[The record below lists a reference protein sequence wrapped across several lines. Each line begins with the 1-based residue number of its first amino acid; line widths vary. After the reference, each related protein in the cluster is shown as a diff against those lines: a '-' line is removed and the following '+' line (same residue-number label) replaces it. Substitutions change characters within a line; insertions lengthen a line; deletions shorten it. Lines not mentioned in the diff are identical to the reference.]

1 MTTRSASKS
10 VRHSDPEAM
19 ARRRSRSVGR
29 AGWSAALALLLF
41 AVASTALRAQ
51 DANYKLSANDLL
63 DFRVFQE
70 PELDGVIRVAG
81 DGTAIFPLIGT
92 VNVGGKTVMQATE
105 EIRARYRDGYLVY
118 PQVSLTVRTYA
129 QKLFTVLGQV
139 QKPGSYDMKGSDE
152 ITLLQAIGMA
162 GGYTKIANPGRVTV
176 KRQEAGGGE
185 RVIRLDA
192 KRMARG
198 DDSASFYIKPGDVI
212 TVAESLF

>member
-1 MTTRSASKS
+1 M
-10 VRHSDPEAM
+10 DM
-19 ARRRSRSVGR
+19 ARRSSKFVAIAGR
-29 AGWSAALALLLF
+29 ASAMLLL
-41 AVASTALRAQ
+41 AVLAVPALRAQ
-51 DANYKLSANDLL
+51 DSNYRLSANDLL

-70 PELDGVIRVAG
+70 PELDGVIRVSG
-81 DGTAIFPLIGT
+81 DGSAIFPLIGAVPVAGLT
-92 VNVGGKTVMQATE
+92 IAQATE
-105 EIRARYRDGYLVY
+105 QIKVRYRDGYLVH

-176 KRQEAGGGE
+176 KRQQEDGGE
-185 RVIRLDA
+185 RVIKLDA

-198 DDSASFYIKPGDVI
+198 DDSASFYVKPGDVI

>member
-1 MTTRSASKS
+1 MALRCSRFCASG
-10 VRHSDPEAM
+10 
-19 ARRRSRSVGR
+19 GR
-29 AGWSAALALLLF
+29 EVLLALIL
-41 AVASTALRAQ
+41 TAAFLGVSRAQ

-70 PELDGVIRVAG
+70 PELDGVIRVSG
-81 DGTAIFPLIGT
+81 DGTAIFPLIGA
-92 VNVGGKTVMQATE
+92 VNVVGKTVTAATE
-105 EIRARYRDGYLVY
+105 EIKARYRDGYLVY

-176 KRQEAGGGE
+176 KRQQEGGGE
-185 RVIRLDA
+185 RLIKLDA

>member
-1 MTTRSASKS
+1 MVA
-10 VRHSDPEAM
+10 
-19 ARRRSRSVGR
+19 ARRCSRFGLQAGR
-29 AGWSAALALLLF
+29 VALLGVVFSALASAA
-41 AVASTALRAQ
+41 AVHAQ
-51 DANYKLSANDLL
+51 DADYRLSANDLL

-70 PELDGVIRVAG
+70 PELDGVIRVSG
-81 DGTAIFPLIGT
+81 DGNAIFPLIGA
-92 VNVGGKTVMQATE
+92 VPVMGKTVTDATE
-105 EIRARYRDGYLVY
+105 MIRARYRDGYLVY
-118 PQVSLTVRTYA
+118 PQVSLTVRTFA

-176 KRQEAGGGE
+176 KRLEGGGRE
-185 RVIRLDA
+185 RVIKLDA

-198 DDSASFYIKPGDVI
+198 DDSSSFYVKPGDII

>member
-1 MTTRSASKS
+1 
-10 VRHSDPEAM
+10 M
-19 ARRRSRSVGR
+19 ARRLSRFRLR
-29 AGWSAALALLLF
+29 AGRVALPVLSLLLIF
-41 AVASTALRAQ
+41 AACSALRAQ

-70 PELDGVIRVAG
+70 PELDGVIRVSG
-81 DGTAIFPLIGT
+81 DGTAIFPLIGA
-92 VNVGGKTVMQATE
+92 VNMVGKTVTAATE
-105 EIRARYRDGYLVY
+105 DIKARYRDGYLVY

-152 ITLLQAIGMA
+152 ITLLQALGMA

-176 KRQEAGGGE
+176 KRQQEGGGE

-198 DDSASFYIKPGDVI
+198 DDSASFYIKPGDII

>member
-1 MTTRSASKS
+1 
-10 VRHSDPEAM
+10 M
-19 ARRRSRSVGR
+19 ALRRSRFR
-29 AGWSAALALLLF
+29 ACAIKGTFLLLVLV
-41 AVASTALRAQ
+41 VASVPALRAQ
-51 DANYKLSANDLL
+51 DANYRLSANDLL

-70 PELDGVIRVAG
+70 PELDGVIRVSG
-81 DGTAIFPLIGT
+81 DGTAIFPLIGAVT
-92 VNVGGKTVMQATE
+92 VVGKTVTAATE
-105 EIRARYRDGYLVY
+105 EIKSRYRDGYLVY

-176 KRQEAGGGE
+176 KRLEEGGRE
-185 RVIRLDA
+185 RLIKLDA
-192 KRMARG
+192 KRMAKGG
-198 DDSASFYIKPGDVI
+198 DSSSFYVKPGDVI

>member
-1 MTTRSASKS
+1 M
-10 VRHSDPEAM
+10 AM
-19 ARRRSRSVGR
+19 ARRCSRFSVSAGR
-29 AGWSAALALLLF
+29 CVTLVLL
-41 AVASTALRAQ
+41 VAFSLPVLCAQ
-51 DANYKLSANDLL
+51 DADYKLSANDLL

-70 PELDGVIRVAG
+70 PELDGVIRVSG
-81 DGTAIFPLIGT
+81 DGTAIFPLIGA
-92 VNVGGKTVMQATE
+92 VNVVGKSVTAAIE
-105 EIRARYRDGYLVY
+105 EIKTRYRDGYLVY

-162 GGYTKIANPGRVTV
+162 GGYTKIANPGRVTI
-176 KRQEAGGGE
+176 KRLEGGRE
-185 RVIRLDA
+185 QVLRVDA

-198 DDSASFYIKPGDVI
+198 GDSAAFYIKPGDVI

>member
-1 MTTRSASKS
+1 
-10 VRHSDPEAM
+10 M
-19 ARRRSRSVGR
+19 ARSLSRLSARAGR
-29 AGWSAALALLLF
+29 AGLILLGL
-41 AVASTALRAQ
+41 VVVLVPALRAQ
-51 DANYKLSANDLL
+51 DADYRLSANDLL

-70 PELDGVIRVAG
+70 PELDGVIRVSG
-81 DGTAIFPLIGT
+81 DGTAIFPLIGP
-92 VNVGGKTVMQATE
+92 VPMVGKTVTQATE
-105 EIRARYRDGYLVY
+105 DIKARYRDGYLVY

-139 QKPGSYDMKGSDE
+139 QTPGSYDMKGSDE

-176 KRQEAGGGE
+176 KRQQDGGE
-185 RVIRLDA
+185 RVIKLDA

>member
-1 MTTRSASKS
+1 
-10 VRHSDPEAM
+10 M
-19 ARRRSRSVGR
+19 ARCLCRFRLRAGR
-29 AGWSAALALLLF
+29 AGLLF
-41 AVASTALRAQ
+41 LVWMLASVPALRAQ
-51 DANYKLSANDLL
+51 DANYRLSANDLL

-70 PELDGVIRVAG
+70 PELDGVIRVSG
-81 DGTAIFPLIGT
+81 DGTAIFPLIGA
-92 VNVGGKTVMQATE
+92 VNVVGKTVTAATE
-105 EIRARYRDGYLVY
+105 EIKARYRDGYLVY

-176 KRQEAGGGE
+176 KRQEEGGGE

-198 DDSASFYIKPGDVI
+198 EESAQFYIKPGDVI
-212 TVAESLF
+212 TVAESMF

>member
-1 MTTRSASKS
+1 M
-10 VRHSDPEAM
+10 DM
-19 ARRRSRSVGR
+19 ARRSSKFVAIAGR
-29 AGWSAALALLLF
+29 ASAMLLL
-41 AVASTALRAQ
+41 AVLAVPALRAQ

-70 PELDGVIRVAG
+70 PELDGVIRVSG
-81 DGTAIFPLIGT
+81 DGSAIFPLIGAVPVAGRT
-92 VNVGGKTVMQATE
+92 VAQATE
-105 EIRARYRDGYLVY
+105 QIKARYRDGYLAY

-176 KRQEAGGGE
+176 KRQQEDGGE
-185 RVIRLDA
+185 RVIKLDA

-198 DDSASFYIKPGDVI
+198 DDSASFYVKPGDVI

>member
-1 MTTRSASKS
+1 
-10 VRHSDPEAM
+10 M
-19 ARRRSRSVGR
+19 ALRRSRFR
-29 AGWSAALALLLF
+29 ACAVKSAFLLLVLV
-41 AVASTALRAQ
+41 VASVPALRAQ
-51 DANYKLSANDLL
+51 DANYRLSANDLL

-70 PELDGVIRVAG
+70 PELDGVIRVSG
-81 DGTAIFPLIGT
+81 DGTAIFPLIGAVT
-92 VNVGGKTVMQATE
+92 VVGKTVTAATE
-105 EIRARYRDGYLVY
+105 EVKSRYRDGYLVY

-176 KRQEAGGGE
+176 KRLEEGGRE
-185 RVIRLDA
+185 RLIKLDA
-192 KRMARG
+192 KRMAKGG
-198 DDSASFYIKPGDVI
+198 DSSSFYIKPGDVI

>member
-1 MTTRSASKS
+1 
-10 VRHSDPEAM
+10 M
-19 ARRRSRSVGR
+19 ARCCSRFCAS
-29 AGWSAALALLLF
+29 AGKGAALSLLF
-41 AVASTALRAQ
+41 LALTVAALRAQ
-51 DANYKLSANDLL
+51 DANYRLSANDLL

-70 PELDGVIRVAG
+70 PELDGVIRVSG
-81 DGTAIFPLIGT
+81 DGTAIFPLIGA
-92 VNVGGKTVMQATE
+92 VNVVGKTVTAATE
-105 EIRARYRDGYLVY
+105 EIKARYRDGYLVY

-139 QKPGSYDMKGSDE
+139 PKPGSYDMKGSDE

-176 KRQEAGGGE
+176 KRQQDGGE
-185 RVIRLDA
+185 RVIKLDA

>member
-1 MTTRSASKS
+1 
-10 VRHSDPEAM
+10 M
-19 ARRRSRSVGR
+19 ARCTSRFCAN
-29 AGWSAALALLLF
+29 AGWGVLFAALFLVLSLH
-41 AVASTALRAQ
+41 ALRAQ
-51 DANYKLSANDLL
+51 DADYKLSANDLL

-70 PELDGVIRVAG
+70 PELDGVIRVSG
-81 DGTAIFPLIGT
+81 DGTAIFPLVGAVPVAGRT
-92 VNVGGKTVMQATE
+92 VAQATE
-105 EIRARYRDGYLVY
+105 EIKARYRDGYLVY
-118 PQVSLTVRTYA
+118 PQVNLTVRTYA

-176 KRQEAGGGE
+176 KRQQQGGGE
-185 RVIRLDA
+185 RLIKLDA

-198 DDSASFYIKPGDVI
+198 DDSASFYVKPGDII

>member
-1 MTTRSASKS
+1 ML
-10 VRHSDPEAM
+10 
-19 ARRRSRSVGR
+19 
-29 AGWSAALALLLF
+29 LALVLLGP
-41 AVASTALRAQ
+41 AAPELRGQ

-70 PELDGVIRVAG
+70 PELDGVIRVSG
-81 DGTAIFPLIGT
+81 DGTAIFPLIGA
-92 VNVGGKTVMQATE
+92 VNVVGKTVTQATE
-105 EIRARYRDGYLVY
+105 DIKARYRDGYLVY

-162 GGYTKIANPGRVTV
+162 GGYTKIANPGNVTV
-176 KRQEAGGGE
+176 KRREEGGRE
-185 RVIRLDA
+185 RVIKLDA

-198 DDSASFYIKPGDVI
+198 DDNASFYVKPGDII

>member
-1 MTTRSASKS
+1 MT
-10 VRHSDPEAM
+10 
-19 ARRRSRSVGR
+19 SRCSRFCIGAGR
-29 AGWSAALALLLF
+29 GALFAGLLLGCGLH
-41 AVASTALRAQ
+41 VIHAQ

-70 PELDGVIRVAG
+70 PELDGVIRVSG
-81 DGTAIFPLIGT
+81 DGTAIFPLIGA
-92 VNVGGKTVMQATE
+92 VPVVGKTVTAATE
-105 EIRARYRDGYLVY
+105 EIKARYRDGYLVY

-139 QKPGSYDMKGSDE
+139 QRPGSYDMKGSDE

-176 KRQEAGGGE
+176 KRQQDGGE
-185 RVIRLDA
+185 RVIKLDA

>member
-1 MTTRSASKS
+1 
-10 VRHSDPEAM
+10 M
-19 ARRRSRSVGR
+19 ALRRSRFR
-29 AGWSAALALLLF
+29 ACAVKSAFLLLVLV
-41 AVASTALRAQ
+41 VASVPALRAQ
-51 DANYKLSANDLL
+51 DANYRLSANDLL

-70 PELDGVIRVAG
+70 PELDGVIRVSG
-81 DGTAIFPLIGT
+81 DGTAIFPLIGAVT
-92 VNVGGKTVMQATE
+92 VVGKTVTAATE
-105 EIRARYRDGYLVY
+105 EIKSRYRDGYLVY

-176 KRQEAGGGE
+176 KRLEEGGRE
-185 RVIRLDA
+185 RLIKLDA
-192 KRMARG
+192 KRMAKGG
-198 DDSASFYIKPGDVI
+198 DSSSFYIKPGDVI

>member
-1 MTTRSASKS
+1 MARCCSRLSAS
-10 VRHSDPEAM
+10 
-19 ARRRSRSVGR
+19 
-29 AGWSAALALLLF
+29 AGKGALLALILMALATDALF
-41 AVASTALRAQ
+41 AQ
-51 DANYKLSANDLL
+51 DANYRLSANDLL

-70 PELDGVIRVAG
+70 PELDGVIRVSG
-81 DGTAIFPLIGT
+81 DGTAIFPLIGA
-92 VNVGGKTVMQATE
+92 VNVVGKTVTAATE
-105 EIRARYRDGYLVY
+105 EIKARYRDGYLVY

-176 KRQEAGGGE
+176 KRQQPGDGE
-185 RVIRLDA
+185 RVIKLDA

-212 TVAESLF
+212 TVAESMF

>member
-1 MTTRSASKS
+1 
-10 VRHSDPEAM
+10 M
-19 ARRRSRSVGR
+19 ARCCSRLNAS
-29 AGWSAALALLLF
+29 AGKGALLALVLATVATGALF
-41 AVASTALRAQ
+41 AQ
-51 DANYKLSANDLL
+51 DANYRLSANDLL

-70 PELDGVIRVAG
+70 PELDGVIRVSG
-81 DGTAIFPLIGT
+81 DGTAIFPLIGA
-92 VNVGGKTVMQATE
+92 VNVVGKTVTAATE
-105 EIRARYRDGYLVY
+105 EIKARYRDGYLVY

-176 KRQEAGGGE
+176 KRQQSGGGE
-185 RVIRLDA
+185 RVIKLDA

>member
-1 MTTRSASKS
+1 
-10 VRHSDPEAM
+10 M
-19 ARRRSRSVGR
+19 ALRRSRFR
-29 AGWSAALALLLF
+29 ACAVKSAFLLLVLV
-41 AVASTALRAQ
+41 VASVPALRAQ
-51 DANYKLSANDLL
+51 DANYRLSANDLL

-70 PELDGVIRVAG
+70 PELDGVIRVSG
-81 DGTAIFPLIGT
+81 DGTAIFPLIGAVT
-92 VNVGGKTVMQATE
+92 VVGKTVTTATE
-105 EIRARYRDGYLVY
+105 EIKSRYRDGYLVY

-176 KRQEAGGGE
+176 KRLEEGGRE
-185 RVIRLDA
+185 RLIKLDA
-192 KRMARG
+192 KRMAKGG
-198 DDSASFYIKPGDVI
+198 DSSSFYITPGDVI

>member
-1 MTTRSASKS
+1 M
-10 VRHSDPEAM
+10 DM
-19 ARRRSRSVGR
+19 ARRSSKFVTIAGR
-29 AGWSAALALLLF
+29 ASAMLLL
-41 AVASTALRAQ
+41 AVLAVPALRAQ

-70 PELDGVIRVAG
+70 PELDGVIRVSG
-81 DGTAIFPLIGT
+81 DGSAIFPLIGAVT
-92 VNVGGKTVMQATE
+92 VAGRTVAQATE
-105 EIRARYRDGYLVY
+105 QIKARYRDGYLVY

-176 KRQEAGGGE
+176 KRQQEDGGE
-185 RVIRLDA
+185 RVIKLDA

-198 DDSASFYIKPGDVI
+198 DDSASFYVKPGDVI

>member
-1 MTTRSASKS
+1 
-10 VRHSDPEAM
+10 M
-19 ARRRSRSVGR
+19 ARCCSRFCASAGR
-29 AGWSAALALLLF
+29 VAITALCLLVAGVS
-41 AVASTALRAQ
+41 ALRAQ
-51 DANYKLSANDLL
+51 DADYKLSANDLL

-70 PELDGVIRVAG
+70 PELDGVIRVSG
-81 DGTAIFPLIGT
+81 DGTAIFPLIGA
-92 VNVGGKTVMQATE
+92 VNVVGKTVTAATE
-105 EIRARYRDGYLVY
+105 EVKARYRDGYLVY

-176 KRQEAGGGE
+176 KRLTAGGGE
-185 RVIRLDA
+185 RLIKLDA

-198 DDSASFYIKPGDVI
+198 GDSSSFYVKPGDVI

>member
-1 MTTRSASKS
+1 
-10 VRHSDPEAM
+10 M
-19 ARRRSRSVGR
+19 ARRFIRSGGG
-29 AGWSAALALLLF
+29 AAIAALLSLL
-41 AVASTALRAQ
+41 VAATTLHAQ

-70 PELDGVIRVAG
+70 PELDGVIRVSG
-81 DGTAIFPLIGT
+81 DGTAIFPLIGA
-92 VNVGGKTVMQATE
+92 VNVMGKTVTEATE
-105 EIRARYRDGYLVY
+105 EIKARYRDGYLVY

-176 KRQEAGGGE
+176 KRRQDGGE
-185 RVIRLDA
+185 RVIKLDA

-198 DDSASFYIKPGDVI
+198 EDSTSFYIKPGDVI

>member
-1 MTTRSASKS
+1 MLCAI
-10 VRHSDPEAM
+10 
-19 ARRRSRSVGR
+19 SRFR
-29 AGWSAALALLLF
+29 AGAGE
-41 AVASTALRAQ
+41 AVAVAFIAAACLAATAAGQ

-70 PELDGVIRVAG
+70 PELDGVIRVSG
-81 DGTAIFPLIGT
+81 DGSAIFPLIGS
-92 VNVGGKTVMQATE
+92 VQVVGKTVNQATE
-105 EIRARYRDGYLVY
+105 EIKARYRDGYLVY

-176 KRQEAGGGE
+176 KRIEEGGRE
-185 RVIRLDA
+185 SVIRLDA

-198 DDSASFYIKPGDVI
+198 GDSASFYVKPGDVI

>member
-1 MTTRSASKS
+1 M
-10 VRHSDPEAM
+10 DM
-19 ARRRSRSVGR
+19 ARRSSKFVAIAGR
-29 AGWSAALALLLF
+29 ASAMLLL
-41 AVASTALRAQ
+41 AVLAVPALRAQ
-51 DANYKLSANDLL
+51 DSNYRLSANDLL

-70 PELDGVIRVAG
+70 PELDGVIRVSG
-81 DGTAIFPLIGT
+81 DGSAIFPLIGAVPVAGRT
-92 VNVGGKTVMQATE
+92 IAQATE
-105 EIRARYRDGYLVY
+105 QIKARYRDGYLVY

-176 KRQEAGGGE
+176 KRQQEDGGE
-185 RVIRLDA
+185 RVIKLDA

-198 DDSASFYIKPGDVI
+198 DDSASFYVKPGDVI

>member
-1 MTTRSASKS
+1 M
-10 VRHSDPEAM
+10 DM
-19 ARRRSRSVGR
+19 ARRSSKFVTIAGR
-29 AGWSAALALLLF
+29 ASAMLLL
-41 AVASTALRAQ
+41 AVLAVPALRAQ

-70 PELDGVIRVAG
+70 PELDGVIRVSG
-81 DGTAIFPLIGT
+81 DGSAIFPLIGAVT
-92 VNVGGKTVMQATE
+92 VAGRTVAQATE
-105 EIRARYRDGYLVY
+105 QIKAWYRDGYLVY

-176 KRQEAGGGE
+176 KRQQEDGGE
-185 RVIRLDA
+185 RVIKLDA

-198 DDSASFYIKPGDVI
+198 DDSASFYVKPGDVI

>member
-1 MTTRSASKS
+1 MVA
-10 VRHSDPEAM
+10 
-19 ARRRSRSVGR
+19 ARCFSRFGLD
-29 AGWSAALALLLF
+29 AGKLALAGLVFVALVSVA
-41 AVASTALRAQ
+41 AVHAQ
-51 DANYKLSANDLL
+51 DANYRLSANDLL

-70 PELDGVIRVAG
+70 PELDGVIRVSG
-81 DGTAIFPLIGT
+81 DGTAIFPLIGAVT
-92 VNVGGKTVMQATE
+92 VMGKTVADATE
-105 EIRARYRDGYLVY
+105 TIRARYRDGYLVY
-118 PQVSLTVRTYA
+118 PQVNLTVRTFA

-176 KRQEAGGGE
+176 KRLEEGGGE
-185 RVIRLDA
+185 RVIKLDA

-198 DDSASFYIKPGDVI
+198 DDSSSFYIKPGDII

>member
-1 MTTRSASKS
+1 M
-10 VRHSDPEAM
+10 PG
-19 ARRRSRSVGR
+19 RRSRFS
-29 AGWSAALALLLF
+29 AISGWKALLAPVIACAL
-41 AVASTALRAQ
+41 VATLHAQ
-51 DANYKLSANDLL
+51 DANYRLSANDLL

-70 PELDGVIRVAG
+70 PELDGVIRVSG
-81 DGTAIFPLIGT
+81 DGTAIFPLIGA
-92 VNVGGKTVMQATE
+92 VNVVGKTVTAATE
-105 EIRARYRDGYLVY
+105 ELKARYRDGYLVY

-176 KRQEAGGGE
+176 KRIEEGGGE
-185 RVIRLDA
+185 RLIKLDA

-198 DDSASFYIKPGDVI
+198 GDSSSFYVKPGDVI

>member
-1 MTTRSASKS
+1 
-10 VRHSDPEAM
+10 M
-19 ARRRSRSVGR
+19 ARRLSRFRLR
-29 AGWSAALALLLF
+29 AGRVALPVLSLLLIF
-41 AVASTALRAQ
+41 AACSALRAQ

-70 PELDGVIRVAG
+70 PELDGVIRVSG
-81 DGTAIFPLIGT
+81 DGTAIFPLIGA
-92 VNVGGKTVMQATE
+92 VNMVGKTVTQATE
-105 EIRARYRDGYLVY
+105 DIKARYRDGYLVY

-152 ITLLQAIGMA
+152 ITLLQALGMA

-176 KRQEAGGGE
+176 KRQQEGGGE

-198 DDSASFYIKPGDVI
+198 DDSASFYIKPGDII

>member
-1 MTTRSASKS
+1 
-10 VRHSDPEAM
+10 M
-19 ARRRSRSVGR
+19 ARCCSRLNAS
-29 AGWSAALALLLF
+29 AGKGALLALVL
-41 AVASTALRAQ
+41 ATVATGALIAQ
-51 DANYKLSANDLL
+51 DANYRLSANDLL

-70 PELDGVIRVAG
+70 PELDGVIRVSG
-81 DGTAIFPLIGT
+81 DGTAIFPLIGA
-92 VNVGGKTVMQATE
+92 VNVVGKTVTAATE
-105 EIRARYRDGYLVY
+105 EIKARYRDGYLVY

-176 KRQEAGGGE
+176 KRQQEGGGE
-185 RVIRLDA
+185 RVIKLDA

>member
-1 MTTRSASKS
+1 MLCAI
-10 VRHSDPEAM
+10 
-19 ARRRSRSVGR
+19 SRFR
-29 AGWSAALALLLF
+29 AGAGK
-41 AVASTALRAQ
+41 AVAVAFIAAACLAATATGQ

-70 PELDGVIRVAG
+70 PELDGVIRVSG
-81 DGTAIFPLIGT
+81 DGSAIFPLIGS
-92 VNVGGKTVMQATE
+92 VQVVGKTVNQATE
-105 EIRARYRDGYLVY
+105 EIKARYRDGYLVY

-176 KRQEAGGGE
+176 KRIEEGGRE
-185 RVIRLDA
+185 SVIRLDA

-198 DDSASFYIKPGDVI
+198 GDSASFYVKPGDVI